1 MNSVLYF
8 LVGKIVSAV
17 TLFYTRHV
25 VKLHLRTKHSFP
37 FFERRKKM
45 KKNILLLT
53 TGGTIASTPSDN
65 GLRPTASGKGLLN
78 LLGPLDYNISIR
90 DLLTLDSSNIQPE
103 EWQLIA
109 KSIYE
114 ERKSYDGIVVTHG
127 TDTMA
132 YTASM
137 LSFMLKG
144 IEIPIVLTGS
154 QLPIFHPLSDAPDN
168 LRTAFAM
175 AASET
180 AGVFVAFDI
189 RVLLGCRAVKV
200 RTTGFDAFESVN
212 LPPVAAISSDGLV
225 IDHRLLGPQYEQ
237 CELKAEVDSRVMLI
251 KLIPGLDPKLF
262 SLLEQISCRGVVLEA
277 FGSGGLAFIRRDL
290 VSALE
295 ALVEKGIVTVVCSQC
310 LYEKSDMTTYEVG
323 RRALEKGVIPSGDMT
338 SCAAVTKLMWALA
351 QTDSPQKAAELFK
364 TNIVGELTENA

>member
-1 MNSVLYF
+1 
-8 LVGKIVSAV
+8 
-17 TLFYTRHV
+17 
-25 VKLHLRTKHSFP
+25 
-37 FFERRKKM
+37 M

-53 TGGTIASTPSDN
+53 TGGTIASTSSDD

-109 KSIYE
+109 KSIFE
-114 ERKSYDGIVVTHG
+114 ERESYDGIVVTHG

-137 LSFMLKG
+137 LSFMLPG

-180 AGVFVAFDI
+180 PGVFVAFD
-189 RVLLGCRAVKV
+189 RKVLLGCRSVKV

-212 LPPVAAISSDGLV
+212 LPPIAKISSDGLV
-225 IDHRLLGPQYEQ
+225 IDHSLLPPRPQK
-237 CELKAEVDSRVMLI
+237 CELKTEVDSRVMLI
-251 KLIPGLDPKLF
+251 KLIPGLDPKIF
-262 SLLEQISCRGVVLEA
+262 SLLKQIDCRGVVLEA

-290 VSALE
+290 ISALE
-295 ALVEKGIVTVVCSQC
+295 ELVENDIATVVCSQC

-323 RRALEKGVIPSGDMT
+323 RRALEKGVIPGGDMT

-351 QTDSPQKAAELFK
+351 HTDSTAEVAEMFSKSLA
-364 TNIVGELTENA
+364 GELTEES